1 MINLAVTVLVLMS
14 FLPYHAALF
23 ACYAVQTGTK
33 PPAWLAYGLVYICNY
48 IIFILIS
55 VWHWPLV
62 VNWLLIAV
70 MLTIEVR
77 LVYRIRLLLSLF
89 LGLSGALAGLAGSV
103 IARSA
108 SAIVMGLP
116 LEAFNASIS
125 LEMVLVR
132 SSSLGAGFLLSGLLL
147 LALRPTLRNRQYR
160 YLNRSDTNLKFALCL
175 LVALYAYLEL
185 NLLIYAVP
193 ANDLILKLWGIKTGV
208 CALFSYAIGMWYA
221 VRESSLEHFAARNN
235 SVRAKLV
242 TFRQREAHLAAQAY
256 TDALTGQNNR
266 LRGDQALN
274 EYIRQG
280 AKFTL
285 NFVDLNGLKYV
296 NDHFGHSHGDRY
308 ITAVAHILGDTL
320 RDDRDL
326 LCRYGGDEFLLI
338 YYDRTPEAVETLMQD
353 SVRIMESLSEARS
366 STYPFA
372 LSISYGL
379 ASSEEHATAKA
390 LLDTADQRMYAQKL
404 AAHAAREQQAE

>member
-1 MINLAVTVLVLMS
+1 MINLAATILVLLS

-23 ACYAVQTGTK
+23 ACYTVQTGTK
-33 PPAWLAYGLVYICNY
+33 PPVWLAYGLVYVCNY
-48 IIFILIS
+48 IIFIMIS
-55 VWHWPLV
+55 VWRWPLV

-77 LVYRIRLLLSLF
+77 LVYRMRLLLSLF

-108 SAIVMGLP
+108 SAIAMDLP
-116 LEAFNASIS
+116 LESFNAGVS

-132 SSSLGAGFLLSGLLL
+132 SSSISAGFLLSGLLL
-147 LALRPTLRNRQYR
+147 LALRPALRHRQYR

-185 NLLIYAVP
+185 NLLIYVVP
-193 ANDLILKLWGIKTGV
+193 ANDLILKLWGIKTGI
-208 CALFSYAIGMWYA
+208 CALFSYAIGIWYA

-280 AKFTL
+280 AEFTL
-285 NFVDLNGLKYV
+285 SFVDLNGLKNV
-296 NDHFGHSHGDRY
+296 NDHFGHSLGDRY

-320 RDDRDL
+320 RDDRDV

-338 YYDRTPEAVETLMQD
+338 FYDRTPEAVEALMQD
-353 SVRIMESLSEARS
+353 SVRTMESLSWS
-366 STYPFA
+366 SAYPFA

-379 ASSEEHATAKA
+379 AASEEHPTAKA
-390 LLDTADQRMYAQKL
+390 LLDKADQRMYAQKL
-404 AAHAAREQQAE
+404 AAHAAREQQAG